1 MTAPDPSIARA
12 HMVDSQVRPNQVNDP
27 RIISAMRSLP
37 REDFAPPG
45 SLAYA
50 DADIDLGG
58 GRYLLAPLTIARL
71 TQLVMA
77 NNPKSILVIAAGTG
91 YGAAILAASGAAV
104 TALEED
110 PRLETGALL
119 IHGKTVRRLL
129 GKLEAGDPRAAPYD
143 AILIEGA
150 VPAIPAALA
159 TQLAPHGR
167 LVTILTDDPG
177 AASTGRA
184 GLGRAVIAESRGEGF
199 ATAPKFDVTARVI
212 PQFRAA
218 PAFVF

>member
-1 MTAPDPSIARA
+1 MTASDFSIART
-12 HMVDSQVRPNQVNDP
+12 HMVDSQVRPNQVNDT
-27 RIISAMRSLP
+27 RVIAAMRSLP
-37 REDFAPPG
+37 REKFAPENTRP
-45 SLAYA
+45 YA

-58 GRYLLAPLTIARL
+58 GRYLLAPLTIAKL
-71 TQLVMA
+71 TQLVLA
-77 NNPKSILVIAAGTG
+77 ANPKTILVIGAGAG

-110 PRLETGALL
+110 TNLETGALATYAQ
-119 IHGKTVRRLL
+119 TVRRLT
-129 GKLEAGDPRAAPYD
+129 GKLENGDPRSAPYD

-150 VPAIPAALA
+150 VPAIPAHLA

-167 LVTILTDDPG
+167 LTTILADP
-177 AASTGRA
+177 TGRTY
-184 GLGRAVIAESRGEGF
+184 LGHAVIAESRGQGF
-199 ATAPKFDVTARVI
+199 ATAAKFDVTARII